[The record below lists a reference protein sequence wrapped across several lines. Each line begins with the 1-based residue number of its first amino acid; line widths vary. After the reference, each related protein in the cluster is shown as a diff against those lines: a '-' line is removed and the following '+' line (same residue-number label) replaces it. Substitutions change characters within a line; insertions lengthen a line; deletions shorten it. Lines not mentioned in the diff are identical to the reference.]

1 MLKVA
6 LVWHPS
12 HTMSTESRLDCFLW
26 CCSTAHCS
34 ALFFPKLLRR
44 SIFVENFFQSP
55 FLRNWH
61 HALLVRVI
69 SKRKSS
75 VLLICIG
82 FFFCQKSTMCFYS
95 LYQYLMRG
103 FPSHIKAL
111 YCVPFESTEVRMVVL
126 KLALF
131 IHCEGVN
138 REGRPHPKKYLLSH
152 FEILYYKIILA
163 ENLMS

>member
-1 MLKVA
+1 
-6 LVWHPS
+6 
-12 HTMSTESRLDCFLW
+12 MSTESRLDCFLW

-34 ALFFPKLLRR
+34 ALFFFETPSTFYFRWKLFSKPLFKKLTPCSLGARYFKKKVIG
-44 SIFVENFFQSP
+44 SAH
-55 FLRNWH
+55 LY
-61 HALLVRVI
+61 RV
-69 SKRKSS
+69 
-75 VLLICIG
+75 L
-82 FFFCQKSTMCFYS
+82 FFCQKSTMCFYS

-163 ENLMS
+163 ENLML